1 MEAFERFLKNSLM
14 SGEGDIDLKILLTVT
29 TFMDFP
35 SHGGLVHYIDH
46 LFLLIWNFLF
56 KLFGDIVPKDAHNR
70 IQDRNSM

>member
-46 LFLLIWNFLF
+46 LFLLI
-56 KLFGDIVPKDAHNR
+56 
-70 IQDRNSM
+70 